1 MQFTNT
7 ALFTFLSLAAL
18 GAARPGGDT
27 QQSIVEQREAE
38 PKGGRHRPGGHH
50 AGVGPFTSP
59 PFPSKVVCS
68 ITDKESTVISG
79 YKRRVLSV

>member
-38 PKGGRHRPGGHH
+38 PKGGRYHAGGHH
-50 AGVGPFTSP
+50 AGVSPVTSRPF
-59 PFPSKVVCS
+59 FSKAVCS
-68 ITDKESTVISG
+68 ITDKESTVIS
-79 YKRRVLSV
+79 